1 MSSQAT
7 SRSES
12 SLIGNPSNSVATSTG
27 DVVYREFGTDRPLPL
42 ANTSGLA
49 SLVQE
54 FEADPGMGVSA
65 EARRKLAAEMYA
77 DEQETFSALRLSVG
91 LSQAQLA
98 ERANTTQPYIARIE
112 RGQLDPGTDMIS
124 RIAQALGL
132 PEDKTFR
139 AIRNQRATRG

>member
-1 MSSQAT
+1 
-7 SRSES
+7 
-12 SLIGNPSNSVATSTG
+12 
-27 DVVYREFGTDRPLPL
+27 
-42 ANTSGLA
+42 
-49 SLVQE
+49 
-54 FEADPGMGVSA
+54 
-65 EARRKLAAEMYA
+65 MYA

-98 ERANTTQPYIARIE
+98 ERANTTQPYISRIE

>member
-54 FEADPGMGVSA
+54 FEADPGMGDTL
-65 EARRKLAAEMYA
+65 RKPAANSQPRCMRMSKKLLALC
-77 DEQETFSALRLSVG
+77 D
-91 LSQAQLA
+91 
-98 ERANTTQPYIARIE
+98 
-112 RGQLDPGTDMIS
+112 
-124 RIAQALGL
+124 
-132 PEDKTFR
+132 
-139 AIRNQRATRG
+139 